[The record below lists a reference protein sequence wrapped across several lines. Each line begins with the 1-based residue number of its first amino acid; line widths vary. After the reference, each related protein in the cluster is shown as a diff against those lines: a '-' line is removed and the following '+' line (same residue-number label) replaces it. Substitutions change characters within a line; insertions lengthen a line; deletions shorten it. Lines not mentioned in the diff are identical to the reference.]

1 MIEFKHIRKSYKVG
15 DFEQKA
21 LDDVSISFRGNEFVA
36 VLGPSGSGKTTL
48 LNVLG
53 GLDHA
58 DTGELVIN
66 GVSTKDYASA
76 DWDTYR
82 NHHIGFIFQS
92 YNLIPHQTVL
102 SNVELALTLSGVSRA
117 ERRKRAMAALERV
130 GLGEHVDKKPN
141 QLSGGQMQR
150 VAIARA
156 LVNDPDIV
164 LADEPTGA
172 LDTETGIQVM
182 DLLKEIAKDRLVIM
196 VTHNP
201 ELAYDYA
208 NRIVKLHDGKIDD
221 DSNPFDPTKADE
233 QEALLENAKRNSSEG
248 RKKHASM
255 SFLTAL
261 ALSFNNLMTKKG
273 RTFLTA
279 FAGSIGIIGIA
290 AILALSNGVNNYI
303 DKVEEDTLS
312 STPLTI
318 TQSSFDVTSIM
329 MQAGNYMRGND
340 GDEVAE
346 GVIPESTIMADVLA
360 DVKTN
365 DLKSLRSFFEE
376 DGGNVNSYVN
386 AIVYGY
392 GITPQIYKA
401 DTSDGIK
408 QLNPG
413 ALSSIMSNDINSA
426 GMFSTMMGSAS
437 SFQEMLDD
445 QKLLEEQYD
454 MVAGAWPSNYDECVL
469 VLNQNGGISDYTLY
483 AMGILDPDELEDL
496 LMDAL
501 ASEDLDVPDT
511 SVEFTQEEAL
521 SLTFKVVNKCDMYTK
536 ASSGS
541 TWVDRSDDVDY
552 MKQEVADGMD
562 LKVVGIVKPSATAS
576 STSMDEGIGYRHD
589 LVLHLIEQAAV
600 SPVVEAQ
607 MADPSI
613 DIFTGKSF
621 ESLKD
626 DAESSFDMSSLF
638 SVDQSAMARAFNVN
652 TDDIQNALTQAMS
665 SAGASIDTSSMFADV
680 PTPDMSKMEIDSSA
694 GMPSAEQAQQMQT
707 ALNQGVSAAVSG
719 YMGFL
724 VANAGRYDMTSQA
737 GLSQAFADYRATD
750 QYKNLISQ
758 LSSAMSSGSMSEEMQ
773 KSIASAVQKTM
784 NDYVAD
790 QLTPYLQS
798 KMNGLIQSYSTSLAS
813 SMASALSRALGSA
826 VTVDPNMFAQAISV
840 NMDQDEL
847 TSMFMNLARSNDL
860 SYENNLQTM
869 GYADI
874 ADPISISIYAKSFD
888 DKQQVEDIIDQYN
901 TDMEASGEDS
911 KTISY
916 SDIMGVLMTSVTDI
930 VNMISMVLIAFV
942 AISLVV
948 SSIMIGIITYISVL
962 ERKKEIGIL
971 RAMGASKLNIA
982 NIFNAETVIEGLMSG
997 VFAVV
1002 LVALVSIPVNAVI
1015 LAWKNIE
1022 GIMSLPIGA
1031 ALILIAISVCLTFI
1045 AGLMPARNDR
1055 GATRWRRC
1063 EASSRSEEHE
1073 YARQAPADEAAARE
1087 GEYPSEDHALGDVPF
1102 HPFGILR
1109 CAHSHDGGGVAMRSR
1124 NGHAGDRGYEQGDH
1138 RGERSCDALIF
1149 LHLHHVHRDGFD
1161 DALSAYQGAQRYGR
1175 GAEYHEPERE
1185 FRLPARLHPEC
1196 QSDAQKPDRHE
1207 FLPVLGAVQKGEGA
1221 CADVLE
1227 HDAGFAGLV
1236 AVRVREE
1243 RFCQLGVDPAQC
1255 EASHQGEYHSVDD
1268 EHPLAYD
1275 DARDAVHRDS
1285 PARHACDQ
1293 GMRFRSRD
1301 ASEPAEET
1309 PSYRCD
1315 HGGYER
1321 HQRLVR
1327 VA

>member
-1 MIEFKHIRKSYKVG
+1 MIELKHLRKSYKVG

-21 LDDVSISFRGNEFVA
+21 LDDVSLSFRDNEFVA

-66 GVSTKDYASA
+66 GTSTKDYSSA

-102 SNVELALTLSGVSRA
+102 SNVELALTLSGVSRE
-117 ERRKRAMAALERV
+117 ERRARAMAELERV
-130 GLGEHVDKKPN
+130 GLAEHASKKPS

-182 DLLKEIAKDRLVIM
+182 DLLSEIASDRLVIM

-208 NRIVKLHDGKIDD
+208 NRIVKLHDGQIAD
-221 DSNPFDPTKADE
+221 DSNPFDPSKADE
-233 QEALLENAKRNSSEG
+233 QEAKLAAVARDKAQAG

-303 DKVEEDTLS
+303 AKVEEDTLS

-329 MQAGNYMRGND
+329 MQAGDYVHGDAED
-340 GDEVAE
+340 GVAA
-346 GVIPESTIMADVLA
+346 GVIPESTIMADVLT

-365 DLKSLRSFFEE
+365 DLKSLRSFFEAN
-376 DGGNVNSYVN
+376 GGDVNRYVN

-392 GITPQIYKA
+392 GITPQIFKA
-401 DTSDGIK
+401 DTSAGIK

-426 GMFSTMMGSAS
+426 GMFSTMMGSTS

-454 MVAGAWPSNYDECVL
+454 IVAGAWPANYDECVL
-469 VLNQNGGISDYTLY
+469 VLNKNGGISDYTLY
-483 AMGILDPDELEDL
+483 ALGILDPDELNDL

-501 ASEDLDVPDT
+501 ASENLDVPDT
-511 SVEFTQEEAL
+511 NVEFTQDEAL
-521 SLTFKVVNKCDMYTK
+521 ALTFKVVNECDMYTK

-541 TWVDRSDDVDY
+541 TWVDRSDDESY
-552 MKQEVADGMD
+552 MKTQIAEGLD
-562 LKVVGIVKPSATAS
+562 LKVVGIIKPSATAS

-589 LVLHLIEQAAV
+589 LILHLIDQAAT

-607 MADPSI
+607 MAEPDI
-613 DIFTGKSF
+613 DIFTGKTF

-626 DAESSFDMSSLF
+626 DAESSFDMGSLF
-638 SVDQSAMARAFNVN
+638 SIDQNMMARAFNV
-652 TDDIQNALTQAMS
+652 DNAAIESAM
-665 SAGASIDTSSMFADV
+665 A
-680 PTPDMSKMEIDSSA
+680 
-694 GMPSAEQAQQMQT
+694 
-707 ALNQGVSAAVSG
+707 
-719 YMGFL
+719 
-724 VANAGRYDMTSQA
+724 
-737 GLSQAFADYRATD
+737 
-750 QYKNLISQ
+750 
-758 LSSAMSSGSMSEEMQ
+758 SAMSGAAASLNAESIIDDDLPPVDYSKLNIGVSGSNTDQIDDMTRVLNGF
-773 KSIASAVQKTM
+773 ATGAVGGFIQFYMTNMGSYPMTQEGM
-784 NDYVAD
+784 NRAVAD
-790 QLTPYLQS
+790 YQATPAYQDMIAGAVKAIGSPQEDFKNAIQELMTDYMTNQLRPYLET
-798 KMNGLIQSYSTSLAS
+798 KMGGMLQSYTMSLAS
-813 SMASALSRALGSA
+813 SMASALSTAMGTAIS
-826 VTVDPNMFAQAISV
+826 VDPSMFAQSITV

-860 SYENNLQTM
+860 SYESNLQTL

-888 DKQQVEDIIDQYN
+888 DKQVVEDIIDQYN
-901 TDMEASGEDS
+901 ADMESSGEED

-916 SDIMGVLMTSVTDI
+916 SDIMGALMSSVTNIID
-930 VNMISMVLIAFV
+930 MISMVLIAFV
-942 AISLVV
+942 SISLVV

-971 RAMGASKLNIA
+971 RAMGASKGNIA

-1002 LVALVSIPVNAVI
+1002 LVALVSLPVNAIVLAMMNISGI
-1015 LAWKNIE
+1015 LA
-1022 GIMSLPIGA
+1022 LPIGA
-1031 ALILIAISVCLTFI
+1031 ALILILISVLLTFI
-1045 AGLMPARNDR
+1045 AGLVPAMN
-1055 GATRWRRC
+1055 AARRDPV
-1063 EASSRSEEHE
+1063 EALRSE
-1073 YARQAPADEAAARE
+1073 
-1087 GEYPSEDHALGDVPF
+1087 
-1102 HPFGILR
+1102 
-1109 CAHSHDGGGVAMRSR
+1109 
-1124 NGHAGDRGYEQGDH
+1124 
-1138 RGERSCDALIF
+1138 
-1149 LHLHHVHRDGFD
+1149 
-1161 DALSAYQGAQRYGR
+1161 
-1175 GAEYHEPERE
+1175 
-1185 FRLPARLHPEC
+1185 
-1196 QSDAQKPDRHE
+1196 
-1207 FLPVLGAVQKGEGA
+1207 
-1221 CADVLE
+1221 
-1227 HDAGFAGLV
+1227 
-1236 AVRVREE
+1236 
-1243 RFCQLGVDPAQC
+1243 
-1255 EASHQGEYHSVDD
+1255 
-1268 EHPLAYD
+1268 
-1275 DARDAVHRDS
+1275 
-1285 PARHACDQ
+1285 
-1293 GMRFRSRD
+1293 
-1301 ASEPAEET
+1301 
-1309 PSYRCD
+1309 
-1315 HGGYER
+1315 
-1321 HQRLVR
+1321 
-1327 VA
+1327 

>member
-1 MIEFKHIRKSYKVG
+1 MIELKHLRKSYRAG

-21 LDDVSISFRGNEFVA
+21 LDDVSISFRDNEFVA

-48 LNVLG
+48 LNILG

-58 DTGELVIN
+58 DTGELIIN
-66 GVSTKDYASA
+66 GTSTKDYSSA

-102 SNVELALTLSGVSRA
+102 SNVELALTLTGVSRE
-117 ERRKRAMAALERV
+117 ERRARAMAELERV
-130 GLGEHVDKKPN
+130 GLAEHANKKPS

-182 DLLKEIAKDRLVIM
+182 DLLSEIASDRLVIM

-208 NRIVKLHDGKIDD
+208 NRIVKLHDGRISD
-221 DSNPFDPTKADE
+221 DSNPFEPSKADE
-233 QEALLENAKRNSSEG
+233 QTAKLAASQRNKATDG
-248 RKKHASM
+248 HKKRASM

-303 DKVEEDTLS
+303 AKVEEDTLS

-329 MQAGNYMRGND
+329 MQAGDYVH
-340 GDEVAE
+340 GDTEDDVAA
-346 GVIPESTIMADVLA
+346 GVIPESTIMADVLT

-365 DLKSLRSFFEE
+365 DLKSLRSFFEAN
-376 DGGNVNSYVN
+376 GGDVNRYVN

-401 DTSDGIK
+401 DTSAGIK

-454 MVAGAWPSNYDECVL
+454 IVAGAWPANYDECVL
-469 VLNQNGGISDYTLY
+469 VLNKNGGISDYTLY
-483 AMGILDPDELEDL
+483 ALGILDPDELNDL

-501 ASEDLDVPDT
+501 ASENLDVPDT
-511 SVEFTQEEAL
+511 NVEFTQDEAL
-521 SLTFKVVNKCDMYTK
+521 ALTFKVVNECDMYTK

-541 TWVDRSDDVDY
+541 TWVDRSDDESY
-552 MKQEVADGMD
+552 MKTQIAEGLD
-562 LKVVGIVKPSATAS
+562 LKVVGIIKPSATAS

-589 LVLHLIEQAAV
+589 LILHLIDQAAT

-607 MADPSI
+607 MAEPDV
-613 DIFTGKSF
+613 DIFTGKTF

-626 DAESSFDMSSLF
+626 DAESSFDMGSLF
-638 SVDQSAMARAFNVN
+638 SIDQNMMARAFNV
-652 TDDIQNALTQAMS
+652 DNAAIESAMS
-665 SAGASIDTSSMFADV
+665 SAMSGAAASLDTSNMFADI
-680 PTPDMSKMEIDSSA
+680 PAPDFSDLDIDLS
-694 GMPSAEQAQQMQT
+694 GGVPSASQVAALEQSLGQ
-707 ALNQGVSAAVSG
+707 
-719 YMGFL
+719 
-724 VANAGRYDMTSQA
+724 
-737 GLSQAFADYRATD
+737 
-750 QYKNLISQ
+750 
-758 LSSAMSSGSMSEEMQ
+758 MSSGVVMGFMQYVSSNPSSMADLPGAWSSYQ
-773 KSIASAVQKTM
+773 QSDAYKAIINQAATGIASGMSGSSEQLQKAFTEAIQKKM
-784 NDYVAD
+784 NEYMST
-790 QLTPYLQS
+790 QLVPYLQS
-798 KMNGLIQSYSTSLAS
+798 KMGGMLQSYTTSLAS
-813 SMASALSRALGSA
+813 SMASALSTAMGTAIS
-826 VTVDPNMFAQAISV
+826 VDPSMFAQSITV

-860 SYENNLQTM
+860 SYESNLQTL

-888 DKQQVEDIIDQYN
+888 DKQVVEDIIDQYN
-901 TDMEASGEDS
+901 ADMESSGEED

-916 SDIMGVLMTSVTDI
+916 SDIMGALMSSVTNIID
-930 VNMISMVLIAFV
+930 MISMVLIAFV
-942 AISLVV
+942 SISLVV

-971 RAMGASKLNIA
+971 RAMGASKGNIA

-997 VFAVV
+997 VFAVL
-1002 LVALVSIPVNAVI
+1002 LVALVSLPVNAIVLAMMNISGI
-1015 LAWKNIE
+1015 LA
-1022 GIMSLPIGA
+1022 LPITA
-1031 ALILIAISVCLTFI
+1031 ALILILISVFLTFI
-1045 AGLMPARNDR
+1045 AGLVPAMN
-1055 GATRWRRC
+1055 AARRDPV
-1063 EASSRSEEHE
+1063 EALRSE
-1073 YARQAPADEAAARE
+1073 
-1087 GEYPSEDHALGDVPF
+1087 
-1102 HPFGILR
+1102 
-1109 CAHSHDGGGVAMRSR
+1109 
-1124 NGHAGDRGYEQGDH
+1124 
-1138 RGERSCDALIF
+1138 
-1149 LHLHHVHRDGFD
+1149 
-1161 DALSAYQGAQRYGR
+1161 
-1175 GAEYHEPERE
+1175 
-1185 FRLPARLHPEC
+1185 
-1196 QSDAQKPDRHE
+1196 
-1207 FLPVLGAVQKGEGA
+1207 
-1221 CADVLE
+1221 
-1227 HDAGFAGLV
+1227 
-1236 AVRVREE
+1236 
-1243 RFCQLGVDPAQC
+1243 
-1255 EASHQGEYHSVDD
+1255 
-1268 EHPLAYD
+1268 
-1275 DARDAVHRDS
+1275 
-1285 PARHACDQ
+1285 
-1293 GMRFRSRD
+1293 
-1301 ASEPAEET
+1301 
-1309 PSYRCD
+1309 
-1315 HGGYER
+1315 
-1321 HQRLVR
+1321 
-1327 VA
+1327 

>member
-1 MIEFKHIRKSYKVG
+1 MIELKHLRKSYKVG

-21 LDDVSISFRGNEFVA
+21 LDDVSLSFRDNEFVA

-58 DTGELVIN
+58 DTGELIIN
-66 GVSTKDYASA
+66 GTSTKDYSSA

-102 SNVELALTLSGVSRA
+102 SNVELALTLSGVSRE
-117 ERRKRAMAALERV
+117 ERRARAMAELERV
-130 GLGEHVDKKPN
+130 GLAEHASKKPS

-182 DLLKEIAKDRLVIM
+182 DLLSEIASDRLVIM

-208 NRIVKLHDGKIDD
+208 NRIVKLHDGQIAD
-221 DSNPFDPTKADE
+221 DSNPFDPSKADE
-233 QEALLENAKRNSSEG
+233 QEAKLAAVARDKAQTG

-303 DKVEEDTLS
+303 AKVEEDTLS

-329 MQAGNYMRGND
+329 MQAGDYVH
-340 GDEVAE
+340 GDAEDDVAA
-346 GVIPESTIMADVLA
+346 GVIPESTIMADVLT

-365 DLKSLRSFFEE
+365 DLKSLRSFFEAN
-376 DGGNVNSYVN
+376 GGDVNRYVN

-392 GITPQIYKA
+392 GITPQIFKA
-401 DTSDGIK
+401 DTSAGIK

-426 GMFSTMMGSAS
+426 GMFSTMMGSTS

-454 MVAGAWPSNYDECVL
+454 IVTGAWPANYDECVL
-469 VLNQNGGISDYTLY
+469 VLNKNGGISDYTLY
-483 AMGILDPDELEDL
+483 ALGILDPDELNDL

-511 SVEFTQEEAL
+511 NVEFTQEEAM
-521 SLTFKVVNKCDMYTK
+521 SLTFKVVNECDMYTK

-541 TWVDRSDDVDY
+541 TWVDRSDDESY
-552 MKQEVADGMD
+552 MKTQIAEGLD
-562 LKVVGIVKPSATAS
+562 LKVVGIVKPSPTAS
-576 STSMDEGIGYRHD
+576 STSTDEGIGYRHD
-589 LVLHLIEQAAV
+589 LILHLIDQAAT

-607 MADPSI
+607 QAEPDV
-613 DIFTGKSF
+613 DIFTGKTF

-626 DAESSFDMSSLF
+626 DAESSFDMGSLF
-638 SVDQSAMARAFNVN
+638 SIDQNMMARAFNV
-652 TDDIQNALTQAMS
+652 DNAAIESAMASAMS
-665 SAGASIDTSSMFADV
+665 GAAASLDTSNMFADIPAPDFSDLDIDLSGGV
-680 PTPDMSKMEIDSSA
+680 PSVSQVAALEQSLGQTVTGVIGGFMKYVQSA
-694 GMPSAEQAQQMQT
+694 GITSPADLPGAWTAYQQSP
-707 ALNQGVSAAVSG
+707 AYKAII
-719 YMGFL
+719 
-724 VANAGRYDMTSQA
+724 SQA
-737 GLSQAFADYRATD
+737 ATG
-750 QYKNLISQ
+750 IASG
-758 LSSAMSSGSMSEEMQ
+758 MSGSSEQLQ
-773 KSIASAVQKTM
+773 KAFTEAIQKKM
-784 NDYVAD
+784 NEYMTT
-790 QLTPYLQS
+790 QLVPYLET
-798 KMNGLIQSYSTSLAS
+798 KMGGMLQSYTMSLAS
-813 SMASALSRALGSA
+813 SMASALSTAMGTAIS
-826 VTVDPNMFAQAISV
+826 VDPSMFAQSITV

-860 SYENNLQTM
+860 SYENNLQTL

-888 DKQQVEDIIDQYN
+888 DKQVVEDIIDQYN
-901 TDMEASGEDS
+901 VDMESSGEED

-916 SDIMGVLMTSVTDI
+916 SDIMGALMSSVTNIID
-930 VNMISMVLIAFV
+930 MISMVLIAFV
-942 AISLVV
+942 SISLVV

-971 RAMGASKLNIA
+971 RAMGASKGNIA

-1002 LVALVSIPVNAVI
+1002 LVALVSLPVNAIVLAMMNISGI
-1015 LAWKNIE
+1015 LA
-1022 GIMSLPIGA
+1022 LPIGA
-1031 ALILIAISVCLTFI
+1031 ALILILISVLLTFI
-1045 AGLMPARNDR
+1045 AGLVPAMN
-1055 GATRWRRC
+1055 AARRDPV
-1063 EASSRSEEHE
+1063 EALRSE
-1073 YARQAPADEAAARE
+1073 
-1087 GEYPSEDHALGDVPF
+1087 
-1102 HPFGILR
+1102 
-1109 CAHSHDGGGVAMRSR
+1109 
-1124 NGHAGDRGYEQGDH
+1124 
-1138 RGERSCDALIF
+1138 
-1149 LHLHHVHRDGFD
+1149 
-1161 DALSAYQGAQRYGR
+1161 
-1175 GAEYHEPERE
+1175 
-1185 FRLPARLHPEC
+1185 
-1196 QSDAQKPDRHE
+1196 
-1207 FLPVLGAVQKGEGA
+1207 
-1221 CADVLE
+1221 
-1227 HDAGFAGLV
+1227 
-1236 AVRVREE
+1236 
-1243 RFCQLGVDPAQC
+1243 
-1255 EASHQGEYHSVDD
+1255 
-1268 EHPLAYD
+1268 
-1275 DARDAVHRDS
+1275 
-1285 PARHACDQ
+1285 
-1293 GMRFRSRD
+1293 
-1301 ASEPAEET
+1301 
-1309 PSYRCD
+1309 
-1315 HGGYER
+1315 
-1321 HQRLVR
+1321 
-1327 VA
+1327 

>member
-1 MIEFKHIRKSYKVG
+1 MIELKHLRKSYKVG

-21 LDDVSISFRGNEFVA
+21 LDDVSLSFRDNEFVA

-66 GVSTKDYASA
+66 GTSTKDYSSA

-102 SNVELALTLSGVSRA
+102 SNVELALTLSGVSRE
-117 ERRKRAMAALERV
+117 ERRARAMAELERV
-130 GLGEHVDKKPN
+130 GLAEHASKKPS

-182 DLLKEIAKDRLVIM
+182 DLLSEIASDRLVIM

-208 NRIVKLHDGKIDD
+208 NRIVKLHDGQIAD
-221 DSNPFDPTKADE
+221 DSNPFDPSKADE
-233 QEALLENAKRNSSEG
+233 QEAKLAAVARDKAQAG

-303 DKVEEDTLS
+303 AKVEEDTLS

-329 MQAGNYMRGND
+329 MQAGDYVH
-340 GDEVAE
+340 GDAEDDVAA
-346 GVIPESTIMADVLA
+346 GVIPESTIMADVLT

-365 DLKSLRSFFEE
+365 DLKSLRSFFEAN
-376 DGGNVNSYVN
+376 GGDVNRYVN

-401 DTSDGIK
+401 DTSAGIK

-413 ALSSIMSNDINSA
+413 ALSSIMSNDISSA

-454 MVAGAWPSNYDECVL
+454 IVAGAWPANYDECVL
-469 VLNQNGGISDYTLY
+469 VLNKNGGISDCTLY
-483 AMGILDPDELEDL
+483 ALGILDPDELNDL

-511 SVEFTQEEAL
+511 NVEFTQDEAL
-521 SLTFKVVNKCDMYTK
+521 ALTFKVVNECDMYTK

-541 TWVDRSDDVDY
+541 TWVDRSDDESY
-552 MKQEVADGMD
+552 MKTQIAEGLD
-562 LKVVGIVKPSATAS
+562 LKVVGIIKPSATAS

-589 LVLHLIEQAAV
+589 LILHLIDQAAT

-607 MADPSI
+607 MAEPDV
-613 DIFTGKSF
+613 DIFTGKTF

-626 DAESSFDMSSLF
+626 DAESSFDMGSLF
-638 SVDQSAMARAFNVN
+638 SIDQNMMARAFNV
-652 TDDIQNALTQAMS
+652 DNAAIESAMASAMS
-665 SAGASIDTSSMFADV
+665 GAAASLDTSNMFADIPAPDFSDLDIDLSGGV
-680 PTPDMSKMEIDSSA
+680 PSA
-694 GMPSAEQAQQMQT
+694 GQVAALEQSLGQ
-707 ALNQGVSAAVSG
+707 
-719 YMGFL
+719 
-724 VANAGRYDMTSQA
+724 MTS
-737 GLSQAFADYRATD
+737 GVVTGFVEYVSRTGITD
-750 QYKNLISQ
+750 PAQLVGAWAAYQQSDTYKNIINR
-758 LSSAMSSGSMSEEMQ
+758 AAT
-773 KSIASAVQKTM
+773 SIASGMAGSSEQMQEAFKTAIQKKM
-784 NDYVAD
+784 NEYMST
-790 QLTPYLQS
+790 QLVPYLQG
-798 KMNGLIQSYSTSLAS
+798 KMGGMLQSYTMSLAS
-813 SMASALSRALGSA
+813 SMASALSTAMGTAIS
-826 VTVDPNMFAQAISV
+826 VDPSMFAQSITV

-860 SYENNLQTM
+860 SYENNLQTL

-888 DKQQVEDIIDQYN
+888 DKQVVEDIIDQYN
-901 TDMEASGEDS
+901 ADMESSGEED

-916 SDIMGVLMTSVTDI
+916 SDIMGALMSSVTNIID
-930 VNMISMVLIAFV
+930 MISMVLIAFV
-942 AISLVV
+942 SISLVV

-971 RAMGASKLNIA
+971 RAMGASKGNIA

-1002 LVALVSIPVNAVI
+1002 LVALVSLPVNAIVLAMMNISGI
-1015 LAWKNIE
+1015 LA
-1022 GIMSLPIGA
+1022 LPIGA
-1031 ALILIAISVCLTFI
+1031 ALILVLISVLLTFI
-1045 AGLMPARNDR
+1045 AGLVPAMN
-1055 GATRWRRC
+1055 AARRDPV
-1063 EASSRSEEHE
+1063 EALRSE
-1073 YARQAPADEAAARE
+1073 
-1087 GEYPSEDHALGDVPF
+1087 
-1102 HPFGILR
+1102 
-1109 CAHSHDGGGVAMRSR
+1109 
-1124 NGHAGDRGYEQGDH
+1124 
-1138 RGERSCDALIF
+1138 
-1149 LHLHHVHRDGFD
+1149 
-1161 DALSAYQGAQRYGR
+1161 
-1175 GAEYHEPERE
+1175 
-1185 FRLPARLHPEC
+1185 
-1196 QSDAQKPDRHE
+1196 
-1207 FLPVLGAVQKGEGA
+1207 
-1221 CADVLE
+1221 
-1227 HDAGFAGLV
+1227 
-1236 AVRVREE
+1236 
-1243 RFCQLGVDPAQC
+1243 
-1255 EASHQGEYHSVDD
+1255 
-1268 EHPLAYD
+1268 
-1275 DARDAVHRDS
+1275 
-1285 PARHACDQ
+1285 
-1293 GMRFRSRD
+1293 
-1301 ASEPAEET
+1301 
-1309 PSYRCD
+1309 
-1315 HGGYER
+1315 
-1321 HQRLVR
+1321 
-1327 VA
+1327 

>member
-1 MIEFKHIRKSYKVG
+1 MIELKHLRKSYKVG

-21 LDDVSISFRGNEFVA
+21 LDDVSISFRDNEFVA

-58 DTGELVIN
+58 DTGELIIN
-66 GVSTKDYASA
+66 GTSTKDYSSA

-102 SNVELALTLSGVSRA
+102 SNVELALTLTGVSR
-117 ERRKRAMAALERV
+117 EDRRARAMTELERV
-130 GLGEHVDKKPN
+130 GLAEHASKKPS

-182 DLLKEIAKDRLVIM
+182 DLLSEIASDRLVIM

-208 NRIVKLHDGKIDD
+208 NRIVKLHDGQIAD
-221 DSNPFDPTKADE
+221 DSNPFDPSKADE
-233 QEALLENAKRNSSEG
+233 QEAKLAAVARDKAQTG

-303 DKVEEDTLS
+303 AKVEEDTLS

-329 MQAGNYMRGND
+329 MQAGDYVH
-340 GDEVAE
+340 GDAEDDVAA
-346 GVIPESTIMADVLA
+346 GVIPESTIMADVLT

-365 DLKSLRSFFEE
+365 DLKSLRSFFEAN
-376 DGGNVNSYVN
+376 GGDVNRYVN

-392 GITPQIYKA
+392 GITPQIFKA
-401 DTSDGIK
+401 DTSAGIK

-426 GMFSTMMGSAS
+426 GMFSTMMGSTS

-454 MVAGAWPSNYDECVL
+454 IVTGAWPANYDECVL
-469 VLNQNGGISDYTLY
+469 VLNKNGGISDYTLY
-483 AMGILDPDELEDL
+483 ALGILDPDELNDL

-511 SVEFTQEEAL
+511 NVEFTQEEAM
-521 SLTFKVVNKCDMYTK
+521 SLTFKVVNECDMYTK

-541 TWVDRSDDVDY
+541 TWVDRSDDESY
-552 MKQEVADGMD
+552 MKTQIAEGLD
-562 LKVVGIVKPSATAS
+562 LKVVGIVKPSPTAS

-589 LVLHLIEQAAV
+589 LILHLIDQAAT

-607 MADPSI
+607 QAEPDI

-621 ESLKD
+621 ASLKD

-638 SVDQSAMARAFNVN
+638 SIDQNMMARAFNV
-652 TDDIQNALTQAMS
+652 DNAAIESAMTSAMS
-665 SAGASIDTSSMFADV
+665 GAAASLDTSNMFADI
-680 PTPDMSKMEIDSSA
+680 PAPDFSDLDIDLS
-694 GMPSAEQAQQMQT
+694 GGVPSASQVAALEQSLGQTVTGVIGGFMQYV
-707 ALNQGVSAAVSG
+707 Q
-719 YMGFL
+719 
-724 VANAGRYDMTSQA
+724 NAGITNPAQLPAAWTAYQQSPAYKAIINQA
-737 GLSQAFADYRATD
+737 ATG
-750 QYKNLISQ
+750 IASG
-758 LSSAMSSGSMSEEMQ
+758 MSGSSEQLQ
-773 KSIASAVQKTM
+773 KAFTEAIQKKM
-784 NDYVAD
+784 NEYMTT
-790 QLTPYLQS
+790 QLVPYLET
-798 KMNGLIQSYSTSLAS
+798 KMGGMLQSYTMSLAS
-813 SMASALSRALGSA
+813 SMASALSTAMGTAIS
-826 VTVDPNMFAQAISV
+826 VDPSMFAQSITV

-860 SYENNLQTM
+860 SYENNLQTL

-888 DKQQVEDIIDQYN
+888 DKQVVEDIIDQYN
-901 TDMEASGEDS
+901 VDMESSGEED

-916 SDIMGVLMTSVTDI
+916 SDIMGALMSSVTNIID
-930 VNMISMVLIAFV
+930 MISMVLIAFV
-942 AISLVV
+942 SISLVV

-971 RAMGASKLNIA
+971 RAMGASKGNIA

-1002 LVALVSIPVNAVI
+1002 LVALVSLPVNAIVLAMMNISGI
-1015 LAWKNIE
+1015 LA
-1022 GIMSLPIGA
+1022 LPIGA
-1031 ALILIAISVCLTFI
+1031 ALILVLISVLLTFI
-1045 AGLMPARNDR
+1045 AGLVPAMN
-1055 GATRWRRC
+1055 AARRDPV
-1063 EASSRSEEHE
+1063 EALRSE
-1073 YARQAPADEAAARE
+1073 
-1087 GEYPSEDHALGDVPF
+1087 
-1102 HPFGILR
+1102 
-1109 CAHSHDGGGVAMRSR
+1109 
-1124 NGHAGDRGYEQGDH
+1124 
-1138 RGERSCDALIF
+1138 
-1149 LHLHHVHRDGFD
+1149 
-1161 DALSAYQGAQRYGR
+1161 
-1175 GAEYHEPERE
+1175 
-1185 FRLPARLHPEC
+1185 
-1196 QSDAQKPDRHE
+1196 
-1207 FLPVLGAVQKGEGA
+1207 
-1221 CADVLE
+1221 
-1227 HDAGFAGLV
+1227 
-1236 AVRVREE
+1236 
-1243 RFCQLGVDPAQC
+1243 
-1255 EASHQGEYHSVDD
+1255 
-1268 EHPLAYD
+1268 
-1275 DARDAVHRDS
+1275 
-1285 PARHACDQ
+1285 
-1293 GMRFRSRD
+1293 
-1301 ASEPAEET
+1301 
-1309 PSYRCD
+1309 
-1315 HGGYER
+1315 
-1321 HQRLVR
+1321 
-1327 VA
+1327 

>member
-1 MIEFKHIRKSYKVG
+1 MIELKHLRKSYKVG

-21 LDDVSISFRGNEFVA
+21 LDDVSLSFRDNEFVA

-66 GVSTKDYASA
+66 GTSTKDYSSA

-102 SNVELALTLSGVSRA
+102 SNVELALTLSGVSRE
-117 ERRKRAMAALERV
+117 ERRARAMAELERV
-130 GLGEHVDKKPN
+130 GLAEHASKKPS

-182 DLLKEIAKDRLVIM
+182 DLLSEIASDRLVIM

-208 NRIVKLHDGKIDD
+208 NRIVKLHDGQIVD
-221 DSNPFDPTKADE
+221 DSNPFDPSKSDE
-233 QEALLENAKRNSSEG
+233 QEAKLAAAARDKAQAG

-303 DKVEEDTLS
+303 AKVEEDTLS

-329 MQAGNYMRGND
+329 MQAGDYVH
-340 GDEVAE
+340 GDAEDDVAA
-346 GVIPESTIMADVLA
+346 GVIPESTIMADVLT

-365 DLKSLRSFFEE
+365 DLKSLRSFFEAN
-376 DGGNVNSYVN
+376 GGDVNHYVN

-401 DTSDGIK
+401 DTSAGIK

-413 ALSSIMSNDINSA
+413 ALSSIMSNDISSA

-454 MVAGAWPSNYDECVL
+454 IVAGAWPANYDECVL
-469 VLNQNGGISDYTLY
+469 VLNKNGGISDYTLY
-483 AMGILDPDELEDL
+483 ALGILDPDELNDL

-511 SVEFTQEEAL
+511 NVEFTQDEAL
-521 SLTFKVVNKCDMYTK
+521 ALTFKVVNECDMYTK

-541 TWVDRSDDVDY
+541 TWVDRSDDESY
-552 MKQEVADGMD
+552 MKTQIAEGLD
-562 LKVVGIVKPSATAS
+562 LKVVGIIKPSATAS

-589 LVLHLIEQAAV
+589 LILHLIDQAAT

-607 MADPSI
+607 MAEPDV
-613 DIFTGKSF
+613 DIFTGKTF

-626 DAESSFDMSSLF
+626 DAESSFDMGSLF
-638 SVDQSAMARAFNVN
+638 SIDQNMMARAFNV
-652 TDDIQNALTQAMS
+652 DNAAIESAMA
-665 SAGASIDTSSMFADV
+665 SAMKGASANLDTSSMKDSLADLEPFKLEPEDIDLSKLV
-680 PTPDMSKMEIDSSA
+680 VEPGETPQEAVAKLLQDQVGQRMKEYISETLAPHMEDQTKVIID
-694 GMPSAEQAQQMQT
+694 
-707 ALNQGVSAAVSG
+707 G
-719 YMGFL
+719 Y
-724 VANAGRYDMTSQA
+724 
-737 GLSQAFADYRATD
+737 
-750 QYKNLISQ
+750 
-758 LSSAMSSGSMSEEMQ
+758 
-773 KSIASAVQKTM
+773 TM
-784 NDYVAD
+784 
-790 QLTPYLQS
+790 
-798 KMNGLIQSYSTSLAS
+798 SLAS
-813 SMASALSRALGSA
+813 SMASALSTAMGTA
-826 VTVDPNMFAQAISV
+826 VSVDPSMFAQSITV

-860 SYENNLQTM
+860 SYENNLQTL

-888 DKQQVEDIIDQYN
+888 DKQVVEDIIDQYN
-901 TDMEASGEDS
+901 VDMESSGEED

-916 SDIMGVLMTSVTDI
+916 SDIMGALMSSVTNIID
-930 VNMISMVLIAFV
+930 MISMVLIAFV
-942 AISLVV
+942 SISLVV

-971 RAMGASKLNIA
+971 RAMGASKGNIA

-1002 LVALVSIPVNAVI
+1002 LVALVSLPVNAIVLAMMNISGI
-1015 LAWKNIE
+1015 LA
-1022 GIMSLPIGA
+1022 LPITA
-1031 ALILIAISVCLTFI
+1031 ALILILISVLLTFI
-1045 AGLMPARNDR
+1045 AGLVPAMN
-1055 GATRWRRC
+1055 AARRDPV
-1063 EASSRSEEHE
+1063 EALRSE
-1073 YARQAPADEAAARE
+1073 
-1087 GEYPSEDHALGDVPF
+1087 
-1102 HPFGILR
+1102 
-1109 CAHSHDGGGVAMRSR
+1109 
-1124 NGHAGDRGYEQGDH
+1124 
-1138 RGERSCDALIF
+1138 
-1149 LHLHHVHRDGFD
+1149 
-1161 DALSAYQGAQRYGR
+1161 
-1175 GAEYHEPERE
+1175 
-1185 FRLPARLHPEC
+1185 
-1196 QSDAQKPDRHE
+1196 
-1207 FLPVLGAVQKGEGA
+1207 
-1221 CADVLE
+1221 
-1227 HDAGFAGLV
+1227 
-1236 AVRVREE
+1236 
-1243 RFCQLGVDPAQC
+1243 
-1255 EASHQGEYHSVDD
+1255 
-1268 EHPLAYD
+1268 
-1275 DARDAVHRDS
+1275 
-1285 PARHACDQ
+1285 
-1293 GMRFRSRD
+1293 
-1301 ASEPAEET
+1301 
-1309 PSYRCD
+1309 
-1315 HGGYER
+1315 
-1321 HQRLVR
+1321 
-1327 VA
+1327 

>member
-1 MIEFKHIRKSYKVG
+1 MIELKHLRKSYKVG

-21 LDDVSISFRGNEFVA
+21 LDDVSLSFRDNEFVA

-66 GVSTKDYASA
+66 GTSTKDYSSA

-102 SNVELALTLSGVSRA
+102 SNVELALTLSGVSRE
-117 ERRKRAMAALERV
+117 ERRARAMAELERV
-130 GLGEHVDKKPN
+130 GLAEHASKKPS
-141 QLSGGQMQR
+141 QLSGGQQQR

-182 DLLKEIAKDRLVIM
+182 DLLSEIASDRLVIM

-208 NRIVKLHDGKIDD
+208 NRIVKLHDGQIVD
-221 DSNPFDPTKADE
+221 DSNPFDPSKSDE
-233 QEALLENAKRNSSEG
+233 QEAKLAAAARDKAQAG

-303 DKVEEDTLS
+303 AKVEEDTLS

-329 MQAGNYMRGND
+329 MQAGDYVH
-340 GDEVAE
+340 GDAEDDVAA
-346 GVIPESTIMADVLA
+346 GVIPESTIMADVLT

-365 DLKSLRSFFEE
+365 DLKSLRSFFEAN
-376 DGGNVNSYVN
+376 GGDVNHYVN

-401 DTSDGIK
+401 DTSAGIK

-413 ALSSIMSNDINSA
+413 ALSSIMSNDISSA

-454 MVAGAWPSNYDECVL
+454 IVAGAWPANYDECVL
-469 VLNQNGGISDYTLY
+469 VLNKNGGISDYTLY
-483 AMGILDPDELEDL
+483 ALGILDPDELNDL

-511 SVEFTQEEAL
+511 NVEFTQDEAL
-521 SLTFKVVNKCDMYTK
+521 ALTFKVVNECDMYTK

-541 TWVDRSDDVDY
+541 TWVDRSDDESY
-552 MKQEVADGMD
+552 MKTQIAEGLD
-562 LKVVGIVKPSATAS
+562 LKVVGIIKPSATAS

-589 LVLHLIEQAAV
+589 LILHLIDQAAT

-607 MADPSI
+607 MAEPDV
-613 DIFTGKSF
+613 DIFTGKTF

-626 DAESSFDMSSLF
+626 DAESSFDMGSLF
-638 SVDQSAMARAFNVN
+638 SIDQNMMARAFNV
-652 TDDIQNALTQAMS
+652 DNAAIESAMA
-665 SAGASIDTSSMFADV
+665 SAMKGASANLDTSSMKDSLADLEPFKLEPEDIDLSKLV
-680 PTPDMSKMEIDSSA
+680 VEPGETPQEAVAKLLQDQVGQRMKEYISETLAPHMEDQTKVIID
-694 GMPSAEQAQQMQT
+694 
-707 ALNQGVSAAVSG
+707 G
-719 YMGFL
+719 Y
-724 VANAGRYDMTSQA
+724 
-737 GLSQAFADYRATD
+737 
-750 QYKNLISQ
+750 
-758 LSSAMSSGSMSEEMQ
+758 
-773 KSIASAVQKTM
+773 TM
-784 NDYVAD
+784 
-790 QLTPYLQS
+790 
-798 KMNGLIQSYSTSLAS
+798 SLAS
-813 SMASALSRALGSA
+813 SMASALSTAMGTA
-826 VTVDPNMFAQAISV
+826 VSVDPSMFAQSITV

-860 SYENNLQTM
+860 SYENNLQTL

-888 DKQQVEDIIDQYN
+888 DKQVVEDIIDQYN
-901 TDMEASGEDS
+901 VDMESSGEED

-916 SDIMGVLMTSVTDI
+916 SDIMGALMSSVTNIID
-930 VNMISMVLIAFV
+930 MISMVLIAFV
-942 AISLVV
+942 SISLVV

-971 RAMGASKLNIA
+971 RAMGASKGNIA

-1002 LVALVSIPVNAVI
+1002 LVALVSLPVNAIVLAMMNISGI
-1015 LAWKNIE
+1015 LA
-1022 GIMSLPIGA
+1022 LPITA
-1031 ALILIAISVCLTFI
+1031 ALILILISVLLTFI
-1045 AGLMPARNDR
+1045 AGLVPAMN
-1055 GATRWRRC
+1055 AARRDPV
-1063 EASSRSEEHE
+1063 EALRSE
-1073 YARQAPADEAAARE
+1073 
-1087 GEYPSEDHALGDVPF
+1087 
-1102 HPFGILR
+1102 
-1109 CAHSHDGGGVAMRSR
+1109 
-1124 NGHAGDRGYEQGDH
+1124 
-1138 RGERSCDALIF
+1138 
-1149 LHLHHVHRDGFD
+1149 
-1161 DALSAYQGAQRYGR
+1161 
-1175 GAEYHEPERE
+1175 
-1185 FRLPARLHPEC
+1185 
-1196 QSDAQKPDRHE
+1196 
-1207 FLPVLGAVQKGEGA
+1207 
-1221 CADVLE
+1221 
-1227 HDAGFAGLV
+1227 
-1236 AVRVREE
+1236 
-1243 RFCQLGVDPAQC
+1243 
-1255 EASHQGEYHSVDD
+1255 
-1268 EHPLAYD
+1268 
-1275 DARDAVHRDS
+1275 
-1285 PARHACDQ
+1285 
-1293 GMRFRSRD
+1293 
-1301 ASEPAEET
+1301 
-1309 PSYRCD
+1309 
-1315 HGGYER
+1315 
-1321 HQRLVR
+1321 
-1327 VA
+1327 

>member
-1 MIEFKHIRKSYKVG
+1 MIELKHLRKSYKVG

-21 LDDVSISFRGNEFVA
+21 LDDVSLSFRDNEFVA

-66 GVSTKDYASA
+66 GTSTKDYSSA

-102 SNVELALTLSGVSRA
+102 SNVELALTLSGVSRE
-117 ERRKRAMAALERV
+117 ERRARAMAELERV
-130 GLGEHVDKKPN
+130 GLAEHASKKPS

-182 DLLKEIAKDRLVIM
+182 DLLSEIASDRLVIM

-208 NRIVKLHDGKIDD
+208 NRIVKLHDGQIAD
-221 DSNPFDPTKADE
+221 DSNPFDPSKADE
-233 QEALLENAKRNSSEG
+233 QEAKLAAVARDKAQTG

-303 DKVEEDTLS
+303 AKVEEDTLS

-329 MQAGNYMRGND
+329 MQAGDYVH
-340 GDEVAE
+340 GDAEDDVAA
-346 GVIPESTIMADVLA
+346 GVIPESTIMADVLT

-365 DLKSLRSFFEE
+365 DLKSLRSFFEAN
-376 DGGNVNSYVN
+376 GGDVNRYVN

-401 DTSDGIK
+401 DTSAGIK

-413 ALSSIMSNDINSA
+413 ALSSIMSNDISSA

-454 MVAGAWPSNYDECVL
+454 IVAGAWPANYDECVL
-469 VLNQNGGISDYTLY
+469 VLNKNGGISDYTLY
-483 AMGILDPDELEDL
+483 ALGILDPDELNDL

-511 SVEFTQEEAL
+511 NVEFTQDEAL
-521 SLTFKVVNKCDMYTK
+521 ALTFKVVNECDMYTK

-541 TWVDRSDDVDY
+541 TWVDRSDDESY
-552 MKQEVADGMD
+552 MKTQIAEGLD
-562 LKVVGIVKPSATAS
+562 LKVVGIIKPSATAS

-589 LVLHLIEQAAV
+589 LILHLIDQAAT

-607 MADPSI
+607 MAEPDV
-613 DIFTGKSF
+613 DIFTGKTF

-626 DAESSFDMSSLF
+626 DAESSFDMGSLF
-638 SVDQSAMARAFNVN
+638 SIGQNMMARAFNV
-652 TDDIQNALTQAMS
+652 DNAAIESAMASAMS
-665 SAGASIDTSSMFADV
+665 GAATSLDTSNMFADIPAPDFSDLDIDLSGGV
-680 PTPDMSKMEIDSSA
+680 PSA
-694 GMPSAEQAQQMQT
+694 GQVAALEQSLGQ
-707 ALNQGVSAAVSG
+707 
-719 YMGFL
+719 
-724 VANAGRYDMTSQA
+724 MTS
-737 GLSQAFADYRATD
+737 GVVTGFVEYVSRTGITD
-750 QYKNLISQ
+750 PAQLVGAWAAYQQSDTYKNIINR
-758 LSSAMSSGSMSEEMQ
+758 AAT
-773 KSIASAVQKTM
+773 SIASGMAGSSEQMQEAFKTAIQKKM
-784 NDYVAD
+784 NEYMST
-790 QLTPYLQS
+790 QLVPYLQG
-798 KMNGLIQSYSTSLAS
+798 KMGGMLQSYTMSLAS
-813 SMASALSRALGSA
+813 SMASALSTAMGTAIS
-826 VTVDPNMFAQAISV
+826 VDPSMFAQSITV

-860 SYENNLQTM
+860 SYENNLQTL

-888 DKQQVEDIIDQYN
+888 DKQVVEDIIDQYN
-901 TDMEASGEDS
+901 ADMESSGEED

-916 SDIMGVLMTSVTDI
+916 SDIMGALMSSVTNIID
-930 VNMISMVLIAFV
+930 MISMVLIAFV
-942 AISLVV
+942 SISLVV

-971 RAMGASKLNIA
+971 RAMGASKGNIA

-1002 LVALVSIPVNAVI
+1002 LVALVSLPVNAIVLAMMNISGI
-1015 LAWKNIE
+1015 LA
-1022 GIMSLPIGA
+1022 LPITA
-1031 ALILIAISVCLTFI
+1031 ALILILISVLLTFI
-1045 AGLMPARNDR
+1045 AGLVPAMN
-1055 GATRWRRC
+1055 AARRDPV
-1063 EASSRSEEHE
+1063 EALRSE
-1073 YARQAPADEAAARE
+1073 
-1087 GEYPSEDHALGDVPF
+1087 
-1102 HPFGILR
+1102 
-1109 CAHSHDGGGVAMRSR
+1109 
-1124 NGHAGDRGYEQGDH
+1124 
-1138 RGERSCDALIF
+1138 
-1149 LHLHHVHRDGFD
+1149 
-1161 DALSAYQGAQRYGR
+1161 
-1175 GAEYHEPERE
+1175 
-1185 FRLPARLHPEC
+1185 
-1196 QSDAQKPDRHE
+1196 
-1207 FLPVLGAVQKGEGA
+1207 
-1221 CADVLE
+1221 
-1227 HDAGFAGLV
+1227 
-1236 AVRVREE
+1236 
-1243 RFCQLGVDPAQC
+1243 
-1255 EASHQGEYHSVDD
+1255 
-1268 EHPLAYD
+1268 
-1275 DARDAVHRDS
+1275 
-1285 PARHACDQ
+1285 
-1293 GMRFRSRD
+1293 
-1301 ASEPAEET
+1301 
-1309 PSYRCD
+1309 
-1315 HGGYER
+1315 
-1321 HQRLVR
+1321 
-1327 VA
+1327 

>member
-1 MIEFKHIRKSYKVG
+1 MIELKHLRKSYKVG

-21 LDDVSISFRGNEFVA
+21 LDDVSLSFRDNEFVA

-66 GVSTKDYASA
+66 GTSTKDYSSA

-102 SNVELALTLSGVSRA
+102 SNVELALTLSGVSRE
-117 ERRKRAMAALERV
+117 ERRARAMAELERV
-130 GLGEHVDKKPN
+130 GLAEHASKKPS

-182 DLLKEIAKDRLVIM
+182 DLLSEIASDRLVIM

-208 NRIVKLHDGKIDD
+208 NRIVKLHDGQIAD
-221 DSNPFDPTKADE
+221 DSNPFDPSKADE
-233 QEALLENAKRNSSEG
+233 QEAKLAAVARDKAQTG

-303 DKVEEDTLS
+303 AKVEEDTLS

-329 MQAGNYMRGND
+329 MQAGDYVH
-340 GDEVAE
+340 GDAEDDVAA
-346 GVIPESTIMADVLA
+346 GVIPESTIMADVLT

-365 DLKSLRSFFEE
+365 DLKSLRSFFEAN
-376 DGGNVNSYVN
+376 GGDVNHYVN

-401 DTSDGIK
+401 DTSAGIK

-413 ALSSIMSNDINSA
+413 ALSSIMSNDISSA

-454 MVAGAWPSNYDECVL
+454 IVAGAWPANYDECVL
-469 VLNQNGGISDYTLY
+469 VLNKNGGISDYTLY
-483 AMGILDPDELEDL
+483 ALGILDPDELNDL

-511 SVEFTQEEAL
+511 NVEFTQDEAL
-521 SLTFKVVNKCDMYTK
+521 ALTFKVVNECDMYTK

-541 TWVDRSDDVDY
+541 TWVDRSDDESY
-552 MKQEVADGMD
+552 MKTQIAEGLD
-562 LKVVGIVKPSATAS
+562 LKVVGIIKPSATAS

-589 LVLHLIEQAAV
+589 LVLHLIDQAAT

-607 MADPSI
+607 MAEPDV
-613 DIFTGKSF
+613 DIFTGKTF

-626 DAESSFDMSSLF
+626 DAESSFDMGSLF
-638 SVDQSAMARAFNVN
+638 SIDQNMMARAFNV
-652 TDDIQNALTQAMS
+652 DNAAIESAMASAMS
-665 SAGASIDTSSMFADV
+665 GAAASLDTSSMKDSLADLEPFKLEPEDIDLSKLV
-680 PTPDMSKMEIDSSA
+680 VEPGETPQEAVAKLLQDQVGQRMKEYISETLAPHMEDQTKVIID
-694 GMPSAEQAQQMQT
+694 
-707 ALNQGVSAAVSG
+707 G
-719 YMGFL
+719 Y
-724 VANAGRYDMTSQA
+724 T
-737 GLSQAFADYRATD
+737 
-750 QYKNLISQ
+750 
-758 LSSAMSSGSMSEEMQ
+758 
-773 KSIASAVQKTM
+773 
-784 NDYVAD
+784 
-790 QLTPYLQS
+790 
-798 KMNGLIQSYSTSLAS
+798 TSLAS
-813 SMASALSRALGSA
+813 SMASALSTAMGTA
-826 VTVDPNMFAQAISV
+826 VSVDPSMFAQSITV

-860 SYENNLQTM
+860 SYENNLQTL

-888 DKQQVEDIIDQYN
+888 DKQVVEDIIDQYN
-901 TDMEASGEDS
+901 VDMESSGEED

-916 SDIMGVLMTSVTDI
+916 SDIMGALMSSVTNIID
-930 VNMISMVLIAFV
+930 MISMVLIAFV
-942 AISLVV
+942 SISLVV

-971 RAMGASKLNIA
+971 RAMGASKGNIA

-1002 LVALVSIPVNAVI
+1002 LVALVSLPVNAIVLAMMNISGI
-1015 LAWKNIE
+1015 LA
-1022 GIMSLPIGA
+1022 LPITA
-1031 ALILIAISVCLTFI
+1031 ALILILISVLLTFI
-1045 AGLMPARNDR
+1045 AGLVPAMN
-1055 GATRWRRC
+1055 AARRDPV
-1063 EASSRSEEHE
+1063 EALRSE
-1073 YARQAPADEAAARE
+1073 
-1087 GEYPSEDHALGDVPF
+1087 
-1102 HPFGILR
+1102 
-1109 CAHSHDGGGVAMRSR
+1109 
-1124 NGHAGDRGYEQGDH
+1124 
-1138 RGERSCDALIF
+1138 
-1149 LHLHHVHRDGFD
+1149 
-1161 DALSAYQGAQRYGR
+1161 
-1175 GAEYHEPERE
+1175 
-1185 FRLPARLHPEC
+1185 
-1196 QSDAQKPDRHE
+1196 
-1207 FLPVLGAVQKGEGA
+1207 
-1221 CADVLE
+1221 
-1227 HDAGFAGLV
+1227 
-1236 AVRVREE
+1236 
-1243 RFCQLGVDPAQC
+1243 
-1255 EASHQGEYHSVDD
+1255 
-1268 EHPLAYD
+1268 
-1275 DARDAVHRDS
+1275 
-1285 PARHACDQ
+1285 
-1293 GMRFRSRD
+1293 
-1301 ASEPAEET
+1301 
-1309 PSYRCD
+1309 
-1315 HGGYER
+1315 
-1321 HQRLVR
+1321 
-1327 VA
+1327 

>member
-1 MIEFKHIRKSYKVG
+1 MIELKHLRKSYKVG

-21 LDDVSISFRGNEFVA
+21 LDDVSISFRDNEFVA

-66 GVSTKDYASA
+66 GTSTKDYTSA

-82 NHHIGFIFQS
+82 NHHIGFVFQS

-102 SNVELALTLSGVSRA
+102 SNVELALTLSGVSRE
-117 ERRKRAMAALERV
+117 ERRARAMAELERV
-130 GLGEHVDKKPN
+130 GLGEHANKKPS

-182 DLLKEIAKDRLVIM
+182 DLLSEIASDRLVIM

-208 NRIVKLHDGKIDD
+208 NRIVKLHDGRIAD

-233 QEALLENAKRNSSEG
+233 QTAKLAASERNRATSG
-248 RKKHASM
+248 HKKHASM

-303 DKVEEDTLS
+303 AKVEEDTLS

-329 MQAGNYMRGND
+329 MQAGDYVH
-340 GDEVAE
+340 GDAQESLPE
-346 GVIPESTIMADVLA
+346 GVIPESTIMADVLT

-365 DLKSLRSFFEE
+365 DLKSLRVFFE
-376 DGGNVNSYVN
+376 DNGGNVNAYVN

-392 GITPQIYKA
+392 GITPQIYKS
-401 DTSDGIK
+401 DTADGIK

-413 ALSSIMSNDINSA
+413 ALSGIMSNDISSS
-426 GMFSTMMGSAS
+426 GMFSMMSSAS

-454 MVAGAWPSNYDECVL
+454 VVAGAWPSSYDECVL
-469 VLNQNGGISDYTLY
+469 VLNKNGGISDYTLY
-483 AMGILDPDELEDL
+483 ALGILDPDELSDL

-501 ASEDLDVPDT
+501 ASEELDVPDT

-521 SLTFKVVNKCDMYTK
+521 SLTFKVVNECNMYTR

-541 TWVDRSDDVDY
+541 TWVDRSDDEGY
-552 MKQEVADGMD
+552 MKAQIADGLD
-562 LKVVGIVKPSATAS
+562 LKVVGIIKPSPTAS

-589 LVLHLIEQAAV
+589 LILHLIDQAAT

-607 MADPSI
+607 QAQPDV
-613 DIFTGKSF
+613 DIFTGKTF

-626 DAESSFDMSSLF
+626 DAASSFDMSSLF
-638 SVDQSAMARAFNVN
+638 SIDQSMMARAFNV
-652 TDDIQNALTQAMS
+652 DNAAIEAAMVSAMS
-665 SAGASIDTSSMFADV
+665 GAGANIDTGSMFADI
-680 PTPDMSKMEIDSSA
+680 PAPDFSDLDIDLSA
-694 GMPSAEQAQQMQT
+694 GVPSAGQVAALEQSLGQ
-707 ALNQGVSAAVSG
+707 
-719 YMGFL
+719 
-724 VANAGRYDMTSQA
+724 
-737 GLSQAFADYRATD
+737 
-750 QYKNLISQ
+750 
-758 LSSAMSSGSMSEEMQ
+758 MSSGVVMGFMQYVSGNPGSMADLPGAWAAYQQSDIYKGIISQAANGIAAGMSGSGEQLQ
-773 KSIASAVQKTM
+773 KAFTDAIQKKM
-784 NDYVAD
+784 NEYMTT
-790 QLTPYLQS
+790 QLVPYLQT
-798 KMNGLIQSYSTSLAS
+798 KMGGMLESYTTSLAS
-813 SMASALSRALGSA
+813 SMASALSTAMGTA
-826 VTVDPNMFAQAISV
+826 VSVDPAMFARSITV

-860 SYENNLQTM
+860 SYEGNLQTL

-874 ADPISISIYAKSFD
+874 ADPVTISIYAKSFD
-888 DKQQVEDIIDQYN
+888 DKQVVEDIIDQYN
-901 TDMEASGEDS
+901 VDMEASGEED

-916 SDIMGVLMTSVTDI
+916 SDIMGVLMSSVTNIID
-930 VNMISMVLIAFV
+930 MISMVLIAFV
-942 AISLVV
+942 SISLVV

-971 RAMGASKLNIA
+971 RAMGASKGNIA

-997 VFAVV
+997 IFAVL
-1002 LVALVSIPVNAVI
+1002 LVALVSIPVNAIVLAMMNISGI
-1015 LAWKNIE
+1015 LA
-1022 GIMSLPIGA
+1022 LPIGA
-1031 ALILIAISVCLTFI
+1031 AIILVLISVFLTFI
-1045 AGLMPARNDR
+1045 AGLMPAMN
-1055 GATRWRRC
+1055 AARRDPV
-1063 EASSRSEEHE
+1063 EALRSE
-1073 YARQAPADEAAARE
+1073 
-1087 GEYPSEDHALGDVPF
+1087 
-1102 HPFGILR
+1102 
-1109 CAHSHDGGGVAMRSR
+1109 
-1124 NGHAGDRGYEQGDH
+1124 
-1138 RGERSCDALIF
+1138 
-1149 LHLHHVHRDGFD
+1149 
-1161 DALSAYQGAQRYGR
+1161 
-1175 GAEYHEPERE
+1175 
-1185 FRLPARLHPEC
+1185 
-1196 QSDAQKPDRHE
+1196 
-1207 FLPVLGAVQKGEGA
+1207 
-1221 CADVLE
+1221 
-1227 HDAGFAGLV
+1227 
-1236 AVRVREE
+1236 
-1243 RFCQLGVDPAQC
+1243 
-1255 EASHQGEYHSVDD
+1255 
-1268 EHPLAYD
+1268 
-1275 DARDAVHRDS
+1275 
-1285 PARHACDQ
+1285 
-1293 GMRFRSRD
+1293 
-1301 ASEPAEET
+1301 
-1309 PSYRCD
+1309 
-1315 HGGYER
+1315 
-1321 HQRLVR
+1321 
-1327 VA
+1327 

>member
-1 MIEFKHIRKSYKVG
+1 MIELKHLRKSYKVG

-21 LDDVSISFRGNEFVA
+21 LDDVSISFRDNEFVA

-66 GVSTKDYASA
+66 GTSTKDYSSA

-102 SNVELALTLSGVSRA
+102 SNVELALTLSGVSRE
-117 ERRKRAMAALERV
+117 ERRARAMAELERV
-130 GLGEHVDKKPN
+130 GLAEHASKKPS

-182 DLLKEIAKDRLVIM
+182 DLLSEIASDRLVIM

-208 NRIVKLHDGKIDD
+208 NRIVKLHDGRIADD
-221 DSNPFDPTKADE
+221 GNPFDPSRADE
-233 QEALLENAKRNSSEG
+233 QEAKLAAVARDKTQTG

-303 DKVEEDTLS
+303 AKVEEDTLS

-329 MQAGNYMRGND
+329 MQAGDYVH
-340 GDEVAE
+340 GDAEDDVAA
-346 GVIPESTIMADVLA
+346 GVIPESTIMADVLT

-365 DLKSLRSFFEE
+365 DLKSLRSFFEAN
-376 DGGNVNSYVN
+376 GGNVNRYVN

-401 DTSDGIK
+401 DTSAGIK

-426 GMFSTMMGSAS
+426 GMFSTMMGSTS

-454 MVAGAWPSNYDECVL
+454 IVAGAWPANYDECVL
-469 VLNQNGGISDYTLY
+469 VLNKNGGISDYTLY
-483 AMGILDPDELEDL
+483 ALGILDPDELNDL

-511 SVEFTQEEAL
+511 NVEFTQDEAL
-521 SLTFKVVNKCDMYTK
+521 ALTFKVVNECDMYTK

-541 TWVDRSDDVDY
+541 TWVDRSDDESY
-552 MKQEVADGMD
+552 MKTQIAEGLD
-562 LKVVGIVKPSATAS
+562 LKVVGIIKPSATAS

-589 LVLHLIEQAAV
+589 LILHLIDQAAT

-607 MADPSI
+607 MAEPDV
-613 DIFTGKSF
+613 DIFTGKTF

-626 DAESSFDMSSLF
+626 DAESSFDMGSLF
-638 SVDQSAMARAFNVN
+638 SIDQNMMARAFNV
-652 TDDIQNALTQAMS
+652 DNAAIESAMA
-665 SAGASIDTSSMFADV
+665 SAMKGASANLDTSSMKDSLADLEPFKLEPEDIDLSKLV
-680 PTPDMSKMEIDSSA
+680 VEPGETPQEAVAKLLQDQVGQRMKEYISETLAPHMEDQTKVIID
-694 GMPSAEQAQQMQT
+694 
-707 ALNQGVSAAVSG
+707 G
-719 YMGFL
+719 Y
-724 VANAGRYDMTSQA
+724 
-737 GLSQAFADYRATD
+737 
-750 QYKNLISQ
+750 
-758 LSSAMSSGSMSEEMQ
+758 
-773 KSIASAVQKTM
+773 TM
-784 NDYVAD
+784 
-790 QLTPYLQS
+790 
-798 KMNGLIQSYSTSLAS
+798 SLAS
-813 SMASALSRALGSA
+813 SMASALSTAMGTA
-826 VTVDPNMFAQAISV
+826 VSVDPSMFAQSITV

-860 SYENNLQTM
+860 SYENNLQTL

-888 DKQQVEDIIDQYN
+888 DKQVVEDIIDQYN
-901 TDMEASGEDS
+901 VDMESSGEED

-916 SDIMGVLMTSVTDI
+916 SDIMGALMSSVTNIID
-930 VNMISMVLIAFV
+930 MISMVLIAFV
-942 AISLVV
+942 SISLVV

-971 RAMGASKLNIA
+971 RAMGASKGNIA

-1002 LVALVSIPVNAVI
+1002 LVALVSLPVNAIVLAMMNISGI
-1015 LAWKNIE
+1015 LA
-1022 GIMSLPIGA
+1022 LPITA
-1031 ALILIAISVCLTFI
+1031 ALILILISVLLTFI
-1045 AGLMPARNDR
+1045 AGLVPAMN
-1055 GATRWRRC
+1055 AARRDPV
-1063 EASSRSEEHE
+1063 EALRSE
-1073 YARQAPADEAAARE
+1073 
-1087 GEYPSEDHALGDVPF
+1087 
-1102 HPFGILR
+1102 
-1109 CAHSHDGGGVAMRSR
+1109 
-1124 NGHAGDRGYEQGDH
+1124 
-1138 RGERSCDALIF
+1138 
-1149 LHLHHVHRDGFD
+1149 
-1161 DALSAYQGAQRYGR
+1161 
-1175 GAEYHEPERE
+1175 
-1185 FRLPARLHPEC
+1185 
-1196 QSDAQKPDRHE
+1196 
-1207 FLPVLGAVQKGEGA
+1207 
-1221 CADVLE
+1221 
-1227 HDAGFAGLV
+1227 
-1236 AVRVREE
+1236 
-1243 RFCQLGVDPAQC
+1243 
-1255 EASHQGEYHSVDD
+1255 
-1268 EHPLAYD
+1268 
-1275 DARDAVHRDS
+1275 
-1285 PARHACDQ
+1285 
-1293 GMRFRSRD
+1293 
-1301 ASEPAEET
+1301 
-1309 PSYRCD
+1309 
-1315 HGGYER
+1315 
-1321 HQRLVR
+1321 
-1327 VA
+1327 

>member
-1 MIEFKHIRKSYKVG
+1 MIELKHLRKSYKVG

-21 LDDVSISFRGNEFVA
+21 LDDVSISFRDNEFVA

-66 GVSTKDYASA
+66 GTSTKDYSSA

-102 SNVELALTLSGVSRA
+102 SNVELALTLSGVSRE
-117 ERRKRAMAALERV
+117 ERRARAMAELERV
-130 GLGEHVDKKPN
+130 GLAEHASKKPS

-182 DLLKEIAKDRLVIM
+182 DLLSEIASDRLVIM

-208 NRIVKLHDGKIDD
+208 NRIVKLHDGQIVD
-221 DSNPFDPTKADE
+221 DSNPFDPSKSDE
-233 QEALLENAKRNSSEG
+233 QEAKLAAAARDKAQAG

-303 DKVEEDTLS
+303 AKVEEDTLS

-329 MQAGNYMRGND
+329 MQAGDYVH
-340 GDEVAE
+340 GDAEDDVAA
-346 GVIPESTIMADVLA
+346 GVIPESTIMADVLT

-365 DLKSLRSFFEE
+365 DLKSLRSFFEAN
-376 DGGNVNSYVN
+376 GGDVNHYVN

-401 DTSDGIK
+401 DTSAGIK

-413 ALSSIMSNDINSA
+413 ALSSIMSNDISSA

-454 MVAGAWPSNYDECVL
+454 IVAGAWPANYDECVL
-469 VLNQNGGISDYTLY
+469 VLNKNGGISDYTLY
-483 AMGILDPDELEDL
+483 ALGILDPDELNDL

-511 SVEFTQEEAL
+511 NVEFTQDEAL
-521 SLTFKVVNKCDMYTK
+521 ALTFKVVNECDMYTK

-541 TWVDRSDDVDY
+541 TWVDRSDDESY
-552 MKQEVADGMD
+552 MKTQIAEGLD
-562 LKVVGIVKPSATAS
+562 LKVVGIIKPSATAS

-589 LVLHLIEQAAV
+589 LILHLIDQAAT

-607 MADPSI
+607 MAEPDV
-613 DIFTGKSF
+613 DIFTGKTF

-626 DAESSFDMSSLF
+626 DAESSFDMGSLF
-638 SVDQSAMARAFNVN
+638 SIDQNMMARAFNV
-652 TDDIQNALTQAMS
+652 DNAAIESAMA
-665 SAGASIDTSSMFADV
+665 SAMKGASANLDTSSMKDSLADLEPFKLEPEDIDLSKLV
-680 PTPDMSKMEIDSSA
+680 VEPGETPQEAVAKLLQDQVGQRMKEYISETLAPHMEDQTKVIID
-694 GMPSAEQAQQMQT
+694 
-707 ALNQGVSAAVSG
+707 G
-719 YMGFL
+719 Y
-724 VANAGRYDMTSQA
+724 
-737 GLSQAFADYRATD
+737 
-750 QYKNLISQ
+750 
-758 LSSAMSSGSMSEEMQ
+758 
-773 KSIASAVQKTM
+773 TM
-784 NDYVAD
+784 
-790 QLTPYLQS
+790 
-798 KMNGLIQSYSTSLAS
+798 SLAS
-813 SMASALSRALGSA
+813 SMASALSTAMGTA
-826 VTVDPNMFAQAISV
+826 VSVDPSMFAQSITV

-860 SYENNLQTM
+860 SYENNLQTL

-888 DKQQVEDIIDQYN
+888 DKQVVEDIIDQYN
-901 TDMEASGEDS
+901 VDMESSGEED

-916 SDIMGVLMTSVTDI
+916 SDIMGALMSSVTNIID
-930 VNMISMVLIAFV
+930 MISMVLIAFV
-942 AISLVV
+942 SISLVV

-971 RAMGASKLNIA
+971 RAMGASKGNIA

-1002 LVALVSIPVNAVI
+1002 LVALVSLPVNAIVLAMMNISGI
-1015 LAWKNIE
+1015 LA
-1022 GIMSLPIGA
+1022 LPITA
-1031 ALILIAISVCLTFI
+1031 ALILILISVLLTFI
-1045 AGLMPARNDR
+1045 AGLVPAMN
-1055 GATRWRRC
+1055 AARRDPV
-1063 EASSRSEEHE
+1063 EALRSE
-1073 YARQAPADEAAARE
+1073 
-1087 GEYPSEDHALGDVPF
+1087 
-1102 HPFGILR
+1102 
-1109 CAHSHDGGGVAMRSR
+1109 
-1124 NGHAGDRGYEQGDH
+1124 
-1138 RGERSCDALIF
+1138 
-1149 LHLHHVHRDGFD
+1149 
-1161 DALSAYQGAQRYGR
+1161 
-1175 GAEYHEPERE
+1175 
-1185 FRLPARLHPEC
+1185 
-1196 QSDAQKPDRHE
+1196 
-1207 FLPVLGAVQKGEGA
+1207 
-1221 CADVLE
+1221 
-1227 HDAGFAGLV
+1227 
-1236 AVRVREE
+1236 
-1243 RFCQLGVDPAQC
+1243 
-1255 EASHQGEYHSVDD
+1255 
-1268 EHPLAYD
+1268 
-1275 DARDAVHRDS
+1275 
-1285 PARHACDQ
+1285 
-1293 GMRFRSRD
+1293 
-1301 ASEPAEET
+1301 
-1309 PSYRCD
+1309 
-1315 HGGYER
+1315 
-1321 HQRLVR
+1321 
-1327 VA
+1327 